1 MATAYSPALL
11 PHGIE
16 DTKVEAQTEDDAETE
31 EEVEQMRTS
40 TDENAL
46 KLARQMGIDWE
57 EAWTIL
63 RSREL
68 EDGASIVCSEECEGH
83 SSAMDELVAAAR
95 RGKKKRRERRGYAS
109 EEEEKEK
116 EKVPYVPPPK
126 VRDAEQFWPFMRCKN
141 VANVLCRYGSEPIPR
156 NHHGLLQNIAKIA
169 KMSVEDL
176 KKTSPWVLFKDNY
189 RVMGVLGK
197 SSRW

>member
-1 MATAYSPALL
+1 
-11 PHGIE
+11 
-16 DTKVEAQTEDDAETE
+16 
-31 EEVEQMRTS
+31 
-40 TDENAL
+40 
-46 KLARQMGIDWE
+46 
-57 EAWTIL
+57 
-63 RSREL
+63 
-68 EDGASIVCSEECEGH
+68 
-83 SSAMDELVAAAR
+83 MDELVAAAR

-109 EEEEKEK
+109 EEEKEK

-141 VANVLCRYGSEPIPR
+141 VANALVTRYADSKIPR
-156 NHHGLLQNIAKIA
+156 NHHALLEHIAKIA
-169 KMSVEDL
+169 KMSVEEL